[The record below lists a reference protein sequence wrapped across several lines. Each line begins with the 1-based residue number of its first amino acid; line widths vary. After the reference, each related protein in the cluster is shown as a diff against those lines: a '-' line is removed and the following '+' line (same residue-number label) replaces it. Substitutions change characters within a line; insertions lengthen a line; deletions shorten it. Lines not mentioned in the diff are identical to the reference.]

1 MTWLSFL
8 MGFGINP
15 AIKKRLSEGKSD
27 RHVFAGAALQSVLFL
42 LVTGGILVF
51 KSQFNAY
58 VGADV
63 TEYVVLLLLTTN
75 LLNIVRHVLE
85 GKNLVHISGFLKP
98 SDTIL
103 RNLSQVMVVFFG
115 FGLTGMLV
123 GYAVGS
129 FVAGLLGLWFVSL
142 KVKRPTSEEFEGI
155 VSYAKYAW
163 LGGIRSRVF
172 SWIDV
177 TVLGL
182 FVSSTLVG
190 VYQVAWLVGSFFAM
204 FGTAISRTLFPVIS
218 NLSTNDSYERV
229 GELMTSSLSFSGLFL
244 IPGFVGAFLLG
255 DLVLTLYGAEF
266 SQGTEILTIL
276 IVAHFLY
283 TFQRQFSSALNAVNR
298 PDLAFRVNG
307 SFVGIN
313 VVLNFVFISQI
324 GWVGAALASLLSACI
339 CLVLGFI
346 MMRRIVTFSLEEPC
360 IEILKQ
366 LTAAA
371 AMGVVVYF
379 LRQQLGDALVP
390 LIVMVT
396 SGGMVYFLVLLAISG
411 RFRHV
416 VARNAPVGRIPNL

>member
-1 MTWLSFL
+1 
-8 MGFGINP
+8 
-15 AIKKRLSEGKSD
+15 
-27 RHVFAGAALQSVLFL
+27 
-42 LVTGGILVF
+42 
-51 KSQFNAY
+51 
-58 VGADV
+58 
-63 TEYVVLLLLTTN
+63 
-75 LLNIVRHVLE
+75 VLE

-103 RNLSQVMVVFFG
+103 RNVSQAVVVFFG

-123 GYAVGS
+123 GYAIGS

-142 KVKRPTSEEFEGI
+142 NVKRPTTQEVESI
-155 VSYAKYAW
+155 VRFAKYAW
-163 LGGIRSRVF
+163 IGGIRSRVF

-190 VYQVAWLVGSFFAM
+190 VYQIAWLIGSFFAM

-218 NLSTNDSYERV
+218 NLSANDSYERIS
-229 GELMTSSLSFSGLFL
+229 ELMTSSLSFSGLFL
-244 IPGFVGAFLLG
+244 IPGLVGASLVG
-255 DLVLTLYGAEF
+255 DLVLTLYGPEF
-266 SQGTEILTIL
+266 GQGTEVLMIL

-307 SFVGIN
+307 SFVVIN
-313 VVLNFVFISQI
+313 VLLNFVFISQI

-339 CLVLGFI
+339 CLALGFF
-346 MMRRIVTFSLEEPC
+346 MMRQIVEFSLKEPC

-366 LTAAA
+366 LTAAVV
-371 AMGVVVYF
+371 MGVIVYF
-379 LRQQLGDALVP
+379 LRQQLGDALVS
-390 LIVMVT
+390 LVVMVA
-396 SGGMVYFLVLLAISG
+396 SGGVVYFLVLLSISS

-416 VARNAPVGRIPNL
+416 VVRNAPVG